1 MCFRLAVCIPSY
13 SGRSNGVHFLR
24 KFFVRLTVLQLQG
37 FEVTHPTFEISM
49 AIRTRLPDAFHHL
62 GLVPNDNFYCQTPLK
77 NAKFDLFGS
86 EKCQLAN
93 LVANSL
99 ACDRPT
105 GYGMHLP
112 AILSNTTA

>member
-1 MCFRLAVCIPSY
+1 MTYRF
-13 SGRSNGVHFLR
+13 
-24 KFFVRLTVLQLQG
+24 TVTN
-37 FEVTHPTFEISM
+37 FSM
-49 AIRTRLPDAFHHL
+49 TLRTRLPDAFHHL